1 MFVRRQAICLF
12 ITFVTSLFFA
22 QSYGA
27 PPQNVIEA
35 AKKEKKVVW
44 WSIMSPPEANGM
56 IERFHRTY
64 PFIEID
70 YWRGGPNA
78 LAERVWSDSNAGS
91 HSWDVLYGGDDAH
104 PALIKAGLLNKWSVN
119 GLETI
124 HKSARDPNGYW
135 ATLGGSVSVAA
146 AYNTNL
152 ISAKDAPKSWN
163 DLLNP
168 KWKGKIA
175 LNAERIDAYI
185 ILTQSG
191 GWGKDKVREYVT
203 KLAANK
209 PQIIKGRVQMMA
221 LLAAG
226 EFPIA
231 TGDVVLHRINQ
242 LTRKGAPL
250 DWVRSSPVLF
260 TGGSIVLSKYAP
272 HPNAS
277 YVWLDWLFSPAG
289 VKALDEITTK
299 GSPFPGSGSQQAAA
313 VKGLSF
319 IREDENYGNQNKEF
333 KEELQKTLGI
343 R

>member
-1 MFVRRQAICLF
+1 
-12 ITFVTSLFFA
+12 
-22 QSYGA
+22 
-27 PPQNVIEA
+27 
-35 AKKEKKVVW
+35 
-44 WSIMSPPEANGM
+44 M
-56 IERFHRTY
+56 IQRFHQTY

-78 LAERVWSDSNAGS
+78 LAERVWSDSSSGA
-91 HSWDVLYGGDDAH
+91 HAWDVLYGGDDAQ
-104 PALIKAGLLNKWSVN
+104 PALIKSGLLQKWSVP
-119 GLETI
+119 GLANV
-124 HKSARDPNGYW
+124 HKTAKDSDGYW
-135 ATLGGSVSVAA
+135 VTLGGSVSVAA

-152 ISAKDAPKSWN
+152 VSAKEAPKSWD

-175 LNAERIDAYI
+175 LNAERIDAYM
-185 ILTQSG
+185 ILTQPG
-191 GWGKDKVREYVT
+191 GWGKEKVRAYVT

-226 EFPIA
+226 EFPVA

-242 LTRKGAPL
+242 LTKKGAPL
-250 DWVRSSPVLF
+250 DWVRANPVLF

-277 YVWLDWLFSPAG
+277 YLWLDWLFSPPG

-299 GSPFPGSGSQQAAA
+299 GSPFPGSGSQQANA

-319 IREDENYGNQNKEF
+319 IREDEKYGNENIEF
-333 KEELQKTLGI
+333 KKELQKILGI